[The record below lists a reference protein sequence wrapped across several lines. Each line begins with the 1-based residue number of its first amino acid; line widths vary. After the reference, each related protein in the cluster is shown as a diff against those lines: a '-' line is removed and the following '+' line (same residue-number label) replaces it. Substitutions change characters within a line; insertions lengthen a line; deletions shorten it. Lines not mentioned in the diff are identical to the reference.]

1 MYFNSHIAEL
11 VFFRRYLLPVLLVLN
26 LAACASYSQ
35 RMAGLNY
42 LLAQNNPEAA
52 LALLQQQKPDANE
65 RVLYYLNMALLSQQL
80 GDYEGSNHYFELAK
94 KKAEAL
100 FGVSVSDQLQAMS
113 LNDESIDYQGEHYE
127 LLFIHGF
134 SALNYLALGK
144 LDDARV
150 EVLQAQENIKV
161 WGEPEEGSGGYYW
174 ILYLSGVIYE
184 KLGEYDNALISYRQ
198 LWALMKKKDSPVPAV
213 LQQDLLR
220 LAKKT
225 QNQQDYTLWSKE
237 FNQQAL
243 NNEKTDADLVVFVF
257 NGLAPLKR
265 THHLPKFSHDAGKTV
280 NIALPYYPQDNN
292 TVDFATI
299 DIAGKTGKT
308 EILDSVDQLARLAL
322 ADNMPAIITRALV
335 RQGVKRN
342 FVDEV
347 DKRNNNLVGLIARV
361 ATMATEHADTRSWA
375 TLPHDIQITRLK
387 LPAGQHRLS
396 LSLYN
401 NAGQVVSKRVF
412 AKVTLKP
419 QQIKV
424 LPLFAVN
431 PLDWSVSLR

>member
-1 MYFNSHIAEL
+1 ML
-11 VFFRRYLLPVLLVLN
+11 VRFKRHLLAALLVLD

-35 RMAGLNY
+35 RMSGLNY

-52 LALLQQQKPDANE
+52 LALLRQQKPDANE

-80 GDYEGSNHYFELAK
+80 GDYEGSNYYFERAK
-94 KKAEAL
+94 KRAEAL

-150 EVLQAQENIKV
+150 EVLQAQENIKA
-161 WGEPEEGSGGYYW
+161 WGEPKEGSGGYYW
-174 ILYLSGVIYE
+174 ILYLSAVIYE

-198 LWALMKKKDSPVPAV
+198 LWSLMKKQNDPVPTV

-225 QNQQDYTLWSKE
+225 QNQQDYERWSKE
-237 FNQQAL
+237 FNQQRVK
-243 NNEKTDADLVVFVF
+243 NNNSNADLVVFIF

-265 THHLPKFSHDAGKTV
+265 THYLPKFSHDAGKTV

-292 TVDFATI
+292 TVAYAKVN
-299 DIAGKTGKT
+299 IAGKTSKT
-308 EILDSVDQLARLAL
+308 EMLDSVDRLARIAL
-322 ADNMPAIITRALV
+322 ADNMPAIIARALV

-342 FVDEV
+342 FVEEV
-347 DKRNNNLVGLIARV
+347 DKRNNGLVGLIARV

-375 TLPHDIQITRLK
+375 TLPHDIQVARLK
-387 LPAGQHRLS
+387 LPAGEYALS
-396 LSLYN
+396 FSLYN
-401 NAGQVVSKRVF
+401 HAGQKVSQRLF
-412 AKVTLKP
+412 AKVVLKP
-419 QQIKV
+419 KQIKV

-431 PLDWSVSLR
+431 PLDWSISLR